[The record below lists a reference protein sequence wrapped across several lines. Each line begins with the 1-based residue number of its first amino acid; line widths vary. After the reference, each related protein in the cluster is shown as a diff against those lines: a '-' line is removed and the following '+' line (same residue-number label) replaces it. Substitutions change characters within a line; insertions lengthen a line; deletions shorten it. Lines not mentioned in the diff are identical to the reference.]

1 MANIFTIGQSALAA
15 AQAGLST
22 AGQNIANAAT
32 PGYSRQSVV
41 QTASTPQPLGFGYIG
56 QGTQVT
62 GIQRIYNDYL
72 GAQVVSAQ
80 SGKSQLEVQYTQI
93 QQIDNMLADPTAGL
107 SGAMQDFFNGL
118 QDVSTFPADAP
129 ARQAALSNAQALT
142 SRFQDMQGRLDAI
155 GQGVNLQIKDGVQT
169 INQLA
174 QQLVS
179 LNQAIDRA
187 QSLTDGKPAND
198 LLDQRDQVI
207 RDLSKLIKVN
217 VSQQGGQY
225 CVFIGNGQPLVSGAA
240 LHSLKAVAS
249 RTDPSRLEVAYDTAG
264 QKSILSADNLA
275 GGALGGLLEFRS
287 QILAPAQ
294 NALGRIALGLAS
306 ALNAQQAQGL
316 TLSNV
321 PGGNFFNLPTMTA
334 LPSSANAPGGAG
346 ISAALTD
353 ASKLTTSDYRLQMQ
367 DGSYRLTRLADNT
380 LIKSSASLDE
390 TLAAS
395 SSEGFSI
402 SLSGSPVNGDEFL
415 IRPCAGVAGNLLL
428 AISNTN
434 DIAAATLPNAAGDN
448 SNILKMIALQTGK
461 TLSGGADTYQSA
473 YAKLVNEVGS
483 KTRQLGATSACATTI
498 QTQAERALQDV
509 SGVNLDEEAANLIKY
524 QQAYQAAGK
533 VLQLAKQMFDSLLSI
548 SN

>member
-15 AQAGLST
+15 AQAGLTT

-129 ARQAALSNAQALT
+129 ARQAALSSAQALT

-155 GQGVNLQIKDGVQT
+155 DQGVNLQIKDSVQT

-198 LLDQRDQVI
+198 LLDQRDQLI

-217 VSQQGGQY
+217 VSQQGGRY
-225 CVFIGNGQPLVSGAA
+225 SVFIGNGQPLVSGAA

-321 PGGNFFNLPTMTA
+321 AGGNFFNLSTMTA

-415 IRPCAGVAGNLLL
+415 IRPCAGVAGNLSL

-434 DIAAATLPNAAGDN
+434 DIAAASRANAAGDN
-448 SNILKMIALQTGK
+448 SNILKMIALQTDK

-498 QTQAERALQDV
+498 QKQAERALQDV

>member
-93 QQIDNMLADPTAGL
+93 QQIDNMLADPAAGL

-129 ARQAALSNAQALT
+129 ARQAALSSAQALT

-207 RDLSKLIKVN
+207 RDLSKLIRVS

-225 CVFIGNGQPLVSGAA
+225 SVFIGNGQPLVSGAA

>member
-93 QQIDNMLADPTAGL
+93 QQIDNMLADPAAGL

-129 ARQAALSNAQALT
+129 ARQAALSSAQALT

-207 RDLSKLIKVN
+207 RDLSKLIRVS

-225 CVFIGNGQPLVSGAA
+225 SVFIGNGQPLVSGAA
-240 LHSLKAVAS
+240 LLSLKAVAS

>member
-93 QQIDNMLADPTAGL
+93 QQIDNMLADPAAGL

-129 ARQAALSNAQALT
+129 ARQAALSSAQALT

-207 RDLSKLIKVN
+207 RDLSKLIRVS

-225 CVFIGNGQPLVSGAA
+225 SVFIGNGQPLVSGAA

-533 VLQLAKQMFDSLLSI
+533 VLQLAKQMFDSLIASFQ
-548 SN
+548 

>member
-93 QQIDNMLADPTAGL
+93 QQIDNMLADPAAGL

-129 ARQAALSNAQALT
+129 ARQAALSSAQALT

-207 RDLSKLIKVN
+207 RDLSKLIRVS

-225 CVFIGNGQPLVSGAA
+225 SVFIGNGQPLVSGAA

-524 QQAYQAAGK
+524 QQAYQAAGT

>member
-41 QTASTPQPLGFGYIG
+41 QTASTPQPLGFGYLG

-62 GIQRIYNDYL
+62 AIQRIYNDYL

-93 QQIDNMLADPTAGL
+93 QQIDNMLADPAAGL
-107 SGAMQDFFNGL
+107 SGAMQDFFNSL

-129 ARQAALSNAQALT
+129 ARQAALSSAQALT

-155 GQGVNLQIKDGVQT
+155 GQGVNLQIKDGVQS
-169 INQLA
+169 INRLA

-179 LNQAIDRA
+179 LNQGIDRA

-207 RDLSKLIKVN
+207 RDLSKLIKVS

-225 CVFIGNGQPLVSGAA
+225 SVSIGNGQPLVTGAA

-249 RTDPSRLEVAYDTAG
+249 QTDPSRLEVAYDTAG

-306 ALNAQQAQGL
+306 ALNDQQAQGF

-321 PGGNFFNLPTMTA
+321 AGGDFFTLPAMTA
-334 LPSSANAPGGAG
+334 LSSSANAPGGPG
-346 ISAALTD
+346 ISAELVD
-353 ASKLTTSDYRLQMQ
+353 ASLLTTSDYRLQ
-367 DGSYRLTRLADNT
+367 YRNGQYSLTRTADNCQVPIAGDPT
-380 LIKSSASLDE
+380 AGV
-390 TLAAS
+390 TV
-395 SSEGFSI
+395 EGFKFT
-402 SLSGSPVNGDEFL
+402 LSGTPSEGDEFL
-415 IRPCAGVAGNLLL
+415 IRPCAGVAGNLSL

-434 DIAAATLPNAAGDN
+434 DIAAASRANAAGDN
-448 SNILKMIALQTGK
+448 SNILKMIALQTDK

-483 KTRQLGATSACATTI
+483 KTRQLGATSACATTL

-533 VLQLAKQMFDSLLSI
+533 VLQLAKQMFDSLLAI

>member
-118 QDVSTFPADAP
+118 QDVSTFPADTP
-129 ARQAALSNAQALT
+129 ARQAALSSAQALT

>member
-15 AQAGLST
+15 AQAGLTT

-155 GQGVNLQIKDGVQT
+155 DQGVNLQIKDSVQT

-198 LLDQRDQVI
+198 LLDQRDQLI

-217 VSQQGGQY
+217 VSQQGGRY
-225 CVFIGNGQPLVSGAA
+225 SVFIGNGQPLVSGAA

-321 PGGNFFNLPTMTA
+321 AGGNFFNLSTMTA

-415 IRPCAGVAGNLLL
+415 IRPCAGVAGNLSL

-434 DIAAATLPNAAGDN
+434 DIAAASRANAAGDN
-448 SNILKMIALQTGK
+448 SNILKMIALQTDK

-498 QTQAERALQDV
+498 QKQAERALQDV

>member
-15 AQAGLST
+15 AQAGLTT

-32 PGYSRQSVV
+32 PGYSRQSVI

-93 QQIDNMLADPTAGL
+93 QQIDNMLADPAAGL

-155 GQGVNLQIKDGVQT
+155 DQGVNLQIKDSVQT

-198 LLDQRDQVI
+198 LLDQRDQLI
-207 RDLSKLIKVN
+207 RDLSKLIKVG
-217 VSQQGGQY
+217 VSQQGGRY
-225 CVFIGNGQPLVSGAA
+225 SVFIGNGQPLVSGAA
-240 LHSLKAVAS
+240 LHSLKALAS

-321 PGGNFFNLPTMTA
+321 AGGNFFNLPTMTA

-346 ISAALTD
+346 ISVALTD

-367 DGSYRLTRLADNT
+367 DGSYRLTRLADNS

-395 SSEGFSI
+395 SGEGFSI

-415 IRPCAGVAGNLLL
+415 IRPCAGVAGNLSL

-434 DIAAATLPNAAGDN
+434 DIAAASRANAAGDN
-448 SNILKMIALQTGK
+448 SNILKMIALQTDK

-483 KTRQLGATSACATTI
+483 KTRQLGATSACAATI
-498 QTQAERALQDV
+498 QKQAERALQDV